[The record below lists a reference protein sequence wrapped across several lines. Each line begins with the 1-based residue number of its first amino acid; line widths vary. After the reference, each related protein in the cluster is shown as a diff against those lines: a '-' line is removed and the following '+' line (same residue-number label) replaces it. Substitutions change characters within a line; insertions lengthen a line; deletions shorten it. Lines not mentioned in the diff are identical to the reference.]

1 MLSFRTRITLG
12 ILLPLLLTL
21 AVILLALSLPQTAAR
36 FSAVGEQLM
45 LILPSSETP
54 GENNNAA
61 AAQPVQSF
69 LVNGAPQR
77 AYAGLV
83 MEEPDV
89 LPTHSAINAL
99 MSDIGQLTQALQ
111 QGQLSVLTASGEYA
125 LTASPRHLSDL
136 TWTFWIQCL
145 SALAVLLLCTLVW
158 LPGTITAGKAGFLL
172 TGVSYFFLV
181 TAAGIY
187 SSRNLFID
195 ASLFYTLHLINVYAT
210 QMFMAGL
217 VLFLWNYPKALLPQW
232 LNYLTPVAS
241 LLVSCAALLQ
251 LTDDIA
257 ITIYLPF
264 TLTLAVALAG
274 LITQWWTTRGDA
286 VNRAILR
293 WILLFMAAVTLP
305 GILKLYT
312 DVPQAT
318 MFAAFA
324 VMYGGMMI
332 AVMRHQF
339 FDIERWSY
347 KLWGWFIGGLM
358 VVMTD
363 LILAALIGLSQEA
376 TLALSVFI
384 VGWLWF
390 PLRQRLWKRFFVRRD
405 DGLQDWLTQ
414 SLPSLLSPDSASNSE
429 PRLLS
434 ALRAVFSPL
443 QLTRLHDP
451 VSGRHRILEDG
462 QTLQLN
468 LGAMG
473 QVALSH
479 PGEGRRRFR
488 PDDLHT
494 AELVLSLDDL
504 IQRSQSARE
513 QGIREGAQGER
524 NRIRQDLH
532 DDLGAKLLRLLHRS
546 QSDNQPLV
554 REAIRD
560 LRQLLNTSLSGSVSL
575 QAAVS
580 NWQNEAQ
587 ARCDDH
593 GVTLHWRS
601 AIHSG
606 ELSETRSRQ
615 LDMAL
620 RESLSNAL
628 RNLHTPDIRVDCLQQ
643 DQTLSLTIENDFAG
657 PLNPEGYGLEHIRQ
671 RLSVV
676 GGDADITQAQGLWT
690 VTLRLPLE

>member
-601 AIHSG
+601 AIHNG

-620 RESLSNAL
+620 LESLSNAL

-643 DQTLSLTIENDFAG
+643 DQTLSVTIENDFAG

-676 GGDADITQAQGLWT
+676 GGDADITQDQGLWT